1 MPYQFLSK
9 HLAFVGTA
17 DDDEEVEVSMGGA
30 VEDVGMTF
38 GGAVIVERNSVEVP
52 GSVSV
57 IAGLS

>member
-1 MPYQFLSK
+1 MPYQLLSK
-9 HLAFVGTA
+9 HLAFVGIV
-17 DDDEEVEVSMGGA
+17 DDDEVEVSMGGA
-30 VEDVGMTF
+30 VEDVGMAF